1 VSYVPSEVRRQVIKR
16 AGNRCEYC
24 RVPQSASLFSFEMEH
39 ILSEKHGGLSELDN
53 LALACPF
60 CNRAKGSDVG
70 SLDHV
75 TGRFVPFFNPRS
87 QDWFENFALRGA
99 EIIPLTAEGRVTVT
113 ILQLNQPDR
122 LSERRHLIA
131 AGYFPE

>member
-1 VSYVPSEVRRQVIKR
+1 MSYVSSEIRRQVIER

-24 RVPQSASLFSFEMEH
+24 HAPQLASLFSFEMEH
-39 ILSEKHGGLSELDN
+39 ILSEKHGGLSDLDN

-70 SLDHV
+70 SFDRV
-75 TGRFVPFFNPRS
+75 TSKFVPFFNPRS
-87 QDWFENFALRGA
+87 QDWWEHFALSGP
-99 EIIPLTAEGRVTVT
+99 EIIPLTAEGRVTVI
-113 ILQLNQPDR
+113 ILQLNQPER

-131 AGYFPE
+131 AGYFP

>member
-1 VSYVPSEVRRQVIKR
+1 MSYVPSNVRRQVIER

-24 RVPQSASLFSFEMEH
+24 RVPQLASLFSFEMEH

-70 SLDHV
+70 SFDR
-75 TGRFVPFFNPRS
+75 TTDRFVPFFNPRS
-87 QDWFENFALRGA
+87 QDWFEHFTLSGP
-99 EIIPLTAEGRVTVT
+99 EIVPLTAEGRVTAA

-131 AGYFPE
+131 TGYYP

>member
-1 VSYVPSEVRRQVIKR
+1 
-16 AGNRCEYC
+16 
-24 RVPQSASLFSFEMEH
+24 MEH

-87 QDWFENFALRGA
+87 QDWFENFALSGA